1 MGDRRRDELTARV
14 LLTLGALVP
23 YWPLLTFGVIFIT
36 DDFFSSD
43 IFNGELPG
51 RVLVGQ
57 LLGAGHAPVWTS
69 AVCSGMPLA
78 GAPAEP
84 IGLLAFALLPPAPA
98 LDLLLIV
105 LLLVAAHG
113 AYDLARR
120 VGAGRPGAVLAGL
133 AFAGSGYIACQLKH
147 VAIVS
152 TVVWLPVGL
161 ALLDRALAFT
171 HADDI
176 AGAPPRDPAR
186 SPPTVR
192 RLFYIAAF
200 GLVFAEQVLAGFP
213 QSAYICGLVYGPY
226 AVFRAL
232 TNHQRIG
239 KYSLSPFLL
248 VGVAAAI
255 MLGAASGAVVL
266 LPLSA
271 AGALSDRSTSLGWQ
285 WSTMAPYWPPNA
297 LTFLLPYVNGDIS
310 DNTYRGPSLFWED
323 YGYVGAAT
331 VLLALYGAL
340 REWRRPT
347 ARFLVAMTTVAYLMV
362 LGPAT
367 IAFRLAYD
375 LVPGMDLFRFPT
387 RFLIVVELGLAVL
400 AALGLTRLG
409 TDLTG
414 WCSKRAPRLPRLIV
428 LGLCAGTAVDLYVHQ
443 PRQNPMVPA
452 EPWLAPP
459 PTVDAIRADTPQAR
473 TLTPHH
479 DALHRRTFA
488 QAAGW
493 SNVAPY
499 FEMRDLL
506 QPNIG
511 GVYWNLPSGDCYAG
525 LAPRWYVDVWGDHI
539 RRGRVIPQLSR
550 VDSRE
555 RTLFVSPRLSP
566 VLKAFG
572 VTHLLS
578 RFPVQGAPLPL
589 MTRQGGAYIYRI
601 EGAARVRFVPA
612 ARHVGSDLDAV
623 ARLLGPDFDADREI
637 LLHDAPYTLGPRI
650 DDLSADAMSSTEAHV
665 AITREGTRD
674 LEVEAVADAD
684 GFLLLADTFY
694 PGWSAEIDGVPVQIY
709 RANVSVRAV
718 PLTKGRHVVRFEY
731 EAPAFFRGL
740 RVTILSLCALLFW
753 MAVAAV
759 VDWRSPRR
767 QTAS

>member
-1 MGDRRRDELTARV
+1 MGDRRRDELTARA
-14 LLTLGALVP
+14 LLTLGVLVP
-23 YWPLLTFGVIFIT
+23 YWRLLTFTVVFVT

-51 RVLVGQ
+51 RLLVGQ

-69 AVCSGMPLA
+69 AICSGVPLT

-171 HADDI
+171 RAEGL
-176 AGAPPRDPAR
+176 AAAAPRDPPP
-186 SPPTVR
+186 SPPTLVR
-192 RLFYIAAF
+192 RLFFIAAF

-213 QSAYICGLVYGPY
+213 QSAYICGLVYGPF

-239 KYSLSPFLL
+239 RYSLSPFLL
-248 VGVAAAI
+248 VGVAAATA
-255 MLGAASGAVVL
+255 LGAAGGAVVL
-266 LPLSA
+266 LPISA
-271 AGALSDRSTSLGWQ
+271 AGALSDRSASLGWQ

-297 LTFLLPYVNGDIS
+297 LTFLVPYVNGDIS

-331 VLLALYGAL
+331 LLLAIYGAL
-340 REWRRPT
+340 REWRRPMVQ
-347 ARFLVAMTTVAYLMV
+347 FLVAMTTAAYLMV

-367 IAFRLAYD
+367 VAFRLAYAF
-375 LVPGMDLFRFPT
+375 VPGMDLFRFPT

-400 AALGLTRLG
+400 AALALTRLSV
-409 TDLTG
+409 DLTG
-414 WCSKRAPRLPRLIV
+414 WLSSRPGLPRLIV
-428 LGLCAGTAVDLYVHQ
+428 LALCAGTAVDLAVHQ

-452 EPWLAPP
+452 EQWLAPP
-459 PTVDAIRADTPQAR
+459 PTVEAIRADTPQPR

-479 DALHRRTFA
+479 DALHRATFA
-488 QAAGW
+488 RAAGW

-511 GVYWNLPSGDCYAG
+511 GAFWNVPSGDCYAG

-539 RRGRVIPQLSR
+539 RRGSVVPRLSR
-550 VDSRE
+550 VSSRE
-555 RTLFVSPRLSP
+555 RTLVITPQLAP

-572 VTHLLS
+572 VSHVLS
-578 RFPVQGAPLPL
+578 RFPAHGAPLAL
-589 MTRQGGAYIYRI
+589 MGRHGSAYIYRI
-601 EGAARVRFVPA
+601 DGAARVRVVRA
-612 ARHVGSDLDAV
+612 ARHVNDREGV
-623 ARLLGPDFDADREI
+623 ARLLSPGFDPDREI
-637 LLHDAPYTLGPRI
+637 LLHDAPSSIGPRV
-650 DDLSADAMSSTEAHV
+650 DDADPGETPV
-665 AITREGTRD
+665 AASRAVITREGPR
-674 LEVEAVADAD
+674 EVVIEAVSEHG

-694 PGWSAEIDGVPVQIY
+694 PGWSAEVDGVGAQIY

-718 PLTKGRHVVRFEY
+718 PLKKGRHVVRFEY

-740 RVTILSLCALLFW
+740 RVTILSLCALLLW
-753 MAVAAV
+753 MVVAAV
-759 VDWRSPRR
+759 VDWRSRWR
-767 QTAS
+767 QTAP

>member
-1 MGDRRRDELTARV
+1 MVDRRRDELTARA

-23 YWPLLTFGVIFIT
+23 YWRLLTFTVVLVT
-36 DDFFSSD
+36 DDYFSSD

-51 RVLVGQ
+51 RMLVGQ
-57 LLGAGHAPVWTS
+57 LLGAGRAPVWTS
-69 AVCSGMPLA
+69 AICSGAPLT

-161 ALLDRALAFT
+161 ALLDRALAST
-171 HADDI
+171 RADGITAAAPHDPPP
-176 AGAPPRDPAR
+176 APPTTA
-186 SPPTVR
+186 R
-192 RLFYIAAF
+192 RLFFIAAF

-213 QSAYICGLVYGPY
+213 QSAYICGLVYGPF

-232 TNHQRIG
+232 SNHQRIG
-239 KYSLSPFLL
+239 RYSQSPFLL

-255 MLGAASGAVVL
+255 TLGAAGGAVVL

-271 AGALSDRSTSLGWQ
+271 SAALSLRSGSLGWQ
-285 WSTMAPYWPPNA
+285 WSTMAPYWPPNV

-331 VLLALYGAL
+331 LLLAIYGVL
-340 REWRRPT
+340 REWRRPMV
-347 ARFLVAMTTVAYLMV
+347 RFLMAMTTAAYLMV

-367 IAFRLAYD
+367 VAFRLAYAF
-375 LVPGMDLFRFPT
+375 VPGMDLFRFPT

-400 AALGLTRLG
+400 AALGLTRLSV
-409 TDLTG
+409 DLTG
-414 WCSKRAPRLPRLIV
+414 GLSSWMSGLPRLIV
-428 LGLCAGTAVDLYVHQ
+428 WALCAGTAVDLAVHQ

-452 EPWLAPP
+452 EQWLAPP
-459 PTVDAIRADTPQAR
+459 ASVDAIRADSPQPR

-493 SNVAPY
+493 ANVTPY

-511 GVYWNLPSGDCYAG
+511 GAFWNLPSSDCYAG

-539 RRGRVIPQLSR
+539 RRGLVVPQLSR
-550 VDSRE
+550 VSSRD
-555 RTLFVSPRLSP
+555 RTLFISPRLSP

-572 VTHLLS
+572 VSHLLS

-589 MTRQGGAYIYRI
+589 MSRQGGAYIYRI
-601 EGAARVRFVPA
+601 EGAARVRFVRA
-612 ARHVGSDLDAV
+612 ARHVGSERDAV
-623 ARLLGPDFDADREI
+623 ARLLSPDFDADREI
-637 LLHDAPYTLGPRI
+637 LLHDAPHMLGPAV
-650 DDLSADAMSSTEAHV
+650 DDVSPAATSVTGARV
-665 AITREGTRD
+665 AITREGPRD
-674 LEVEAVADAD
+674 LLVGTVAEDD

-694 PGWSAEIDGVPVQIY
+694 PGWVAEIDGAPVPIY
-709 RANVSVRAV
+709 RANVSVRGV
-718 PLTKGRHVVRFEY
+718 QLPRGRHVVRFKY
-731 EAPAFFRGL
+731 DAPDFFKGL
-740 RVTILSLCALLFW
+740 HITAVALCGLFLW
-753 MAVAAV
+753 MAIAAFL
-759 VDWRSPRR
+759 DRKSP
-767 QTAS
+767 Q